1 MAITIN
7 TNIPSLQAQI
17 SLERAQNGLD
27 TAMQRLATGYR
38 INSAA
43 DDAAGL
49 QISNRMTAQIN
60 GLTVAVRNANDGIS
74 IAQTAE
80 GAMSETSSLL
90 QQMRDLAVQSAS
102 DSNNAADREALNGEV
117 VQLVAELNRIATSTS
132 FGGQNLLDG
141 SFSTKNI
148 QVGAYA
154 NEVIPISVSSAAG
167 SQLGI
172 LGTQLNFAGFTL
184 GQPVASTTEAPG
196 GVSAQNLTVGFNGA
210 ETIVP
215 ILPGASAS
223 EIVTSVSEAVPEVIG
238 LANTSVTVD
247 YTDTKSF
254 AAGDTLSITVNDV
267 NVISPTTATTLA
279 EAVAGLVTG
288 LQSNNIDAT
297 QDTATSGSGSTA
309 TTAPAPKLI
318 LTDPSGANMLIA
330 SSLQDAPDPPT
341 SSTPASSPTTSSA
354 PATRAAAA
362 FEATIY
368 SNNYDGTPPATL
380 PTAGNLTAGTP
391 FMASGAIQWI
401 ATDPTATYTF
411 ESTGT
416 MLGTANTPVTA
427 TLGNAV
433 DMSVNTVDISTYTGA
448 QEAIQIIDQALAD
461 IDSNRATLGAI
472 QNRFQHTI
480 YNLQNVRENM
490 MASRSRIE
498 DTDYASEMATL
509 TREQVLK
516 QASMSSLNRA
526 NQMQQD
532 VLTLLQ

>member
-117 VQLVAELNRIATSTS
+117 IQLVAELNRIATSTS

-141 SFSTKNI
+141 TFSTKNI

-167 SQLGI
+167 NQLGI

-184 GQPVASTTEAPG
+184 GQPVASTAENAG
-196 GVSAQNLTVGFNGA
+196 GVVAQNLMVGVNGA
-210 ETIVP
+210 QTIVP
-215 ILPGASAS
+215 ILSGASAS

-247 YTDTKSF
+247 YSATTGF

-267 NVISPTTATTLA
+267 NVISPTTATTLN
-279 EAVAGLVTG
+279 EAVAGLATG
-288 LQSNNIDAT
+288 LQSNNIEAD
-297 QDTATSGSGSTA
+297 GSTVPGSL
-309 TTAPAPKLI
+309 T

-330 SSLQDAPDPPT
+330 SSLQDAP
-341 SSTPASSPTTSSA
+341 A
-354 PATRAAAA
+354 PATGGDAAAA
-362 FEATIY
+362 AVFSATIAAN
-368 SNNYDGTPPATL
+368 SYDGTAPATP
-380 PTAGNLTAGTP
+380 PTAGNLTAGTT
-391 FMASGAIQWI
+391 FLASGAIQWI
-401 ATDPTATYTF
+401 ATEPTATYTF
-411 ESTGT
+411 ESSGT
-416 MLGTANTPVTA
+416 MLGTADTEVTA
-427 TLGNAV
+427 TLGTAV
-433 DMSVNTVDISTYTGA
+433 DMSVNTLDISTYTGA
-448 QEAIQIIDQALAD
+448 QLAIQVIDYALAD

-498 DTDYASEMATL
+498 DTDYASEMSTL

-516 QASMSSLNRA
+516 QASMASLNRA
-526 NQMQQD
+526 NLMQQD
-532 VLTLLQ
+532 VLTLIQ